1 MKVKYEL
8 SPEDVKRAIR
18 EYLGLGASASVTF
31 NISND
36 FTDYQESSRS
46 LKFEGAEIEDEAKDQ
61 IKKRLRTPIKKRTLP
76 EAPGGPSQL
85 ELLGH

>member
-18 EYLGLGASASVTF
+18 EYLGLKATATVTF

-36 FTDYQESSRS
+36 FTDAYENTRA
-46 LKFEGAEIEDEAKDQ
+46 LKFEGAEIEDEPQDKAKKRPA
-61 IKKRLRTPIKKRTLP
+61 IKKEPP
-76 EAPGGPSQL
+76 HSPSQL
-85 ELLGH
+85 ELMGH

>member
-18 EYLGLGASASVTF
+18 EYLGLKATSTVTF

-36 FTDYQESSRS
+36 FTDYQETSRVI
-46 LKFEGAEIEDEAKDQ
+46 KFEGAEIEDEPQDQ
-61 IKKRLRTPIKKRTLP
+61 AKKRPATPKRKKEP
-76 EAPGGPSQL
+76 PHSPSQL
-85 ELLGH
+85 ELMGH

>member
-18 EYLGLGASASVTF
+18 EYLGLKATAKITF

-36 FTDYQESSRS
+36 FTDRYENERA
-46 LKFEGAEIEDEAKDQ
+46 LKFEGVEIEDEAKEQ
-61 IKKRLRTPIKKRTLP
+61 AKKRPSVKKET
-76 EAPGGPSQL
+76 PSQL
-85 ELLGH
+85 SLMDH